1 MHSLK
6 YNNVYVNNVKSY
18 YKMGSAVEGQPNEQT
33 VKVWPQAKV
42 STMVT
47 SDWCEITGQIWNK
60 TGITYESAQSILRDL
75 SIWHTCAKFVPG
87 ILVDDYNTVR
97 TALSNSLYD
106 QNKKQAS
113 CHRSLLGIN
122 NINKPMILRKIV
134 F

>member
-47 SDWCEITGQIWNK
+47 SDWCEITGQI
-60 TGITYESAQSILRDL
+60 
-75 SIWHTCAKFVPG
+75 
-87 ILVDDYNTVR
+87 
-97 TALSNSLYD
+97 
-106 QNKKQAS
+106 
-113 CHRSLLGIN
+113 
-122 NINKPMILRKIV
+122 
-134 F
+134 